1 MLEQLLKELSLLDG
15 VSGSEN
21 AVRDWIC
28 GKIKPFAEC
37 KVDPMG
43 NLIAF
48 KKGAASP
55 GKTLMLSAHMDEV
68 GLIIHSIDEDGYLS
82 FSPVGGID
90 PRVLLGRSV
99 RIGENCV
106 HGVIGASPI
115 HMLTSEERRQS
126 PDFDKLKIEIGAKS
140 REDAEKYVSLGD
152 YACFDSDYV
161 TFGDG
166 CIKGKALDDRAGCA
180 VLINMIMQSL
190 PYDMFFAFTVQE
202 EVGTRGA
209 AAAAFG
215 VRPDYAL
222 VVEATT
228 AADIAGVET
237 ERQVCALHKGPAVS
251 FMDGRTI
258 YDREFY
264 RLAFEIANEQGIP
277 CQPKAGTSGGNDAG
291 AIHMSREGVRTLA
304 ISLPCRYLHSASCV
318 IHKDDLQHTAELVK
332 ALSVN
337 ILERECSND

>member
-15 VSGSEN
+15 VSGNEN
-21 AVRDWIC
+21 AVRDWIRA
-28 GKIKPFAEC
+28 KIEPYAKC
-37 KVDPMG
+37 RVDPMG
-43 NLIAF
+43 NLIAL
-48 KKGAASP
+48 KKGAASA

-68 GLIIHSIDEDGYLS
+68 GLIIHSIDDDGYLS

-99 RIGENCV
+99 RIGESGV

-115 HMLTSEERRQS
+115 HMLTSDERKQS
-126 PDFDKLKIEIGAKS
+126 PGFDKLKIEIGAKN

-152 YACFDSDYV
+152 YACFESDFV
-161 TFGDG
+161 NFGEG

-180 VLINMIMQSL
+180 VLINVIMQDL
-190 PYDMFFAFTVQE
+190 PYDMVFAFTVQE

-215 VRPDYAL
+215 VQPDFAV

-237 ERQVCALHKGPAVS
+237 ERQVCALQKGPAVS

-258 YDREFY
+258 YDRELY
-264 RLAFEIANEQGIP
+264 RLAFQVADEKGIP
-277 CQPKAGTSGGNDAG
+277 CQTKAGTSGGNDAG
-291 AIHMSREGVRTLA
+291 AIHMSREGVRTIA

-318 IHKDDLQHTAELVK
+318 IHKDDLLNTAELVK
-332 ALSVN
+332 ALSAE
-337 ILERECSND
+337 ILERAKND

>member
-15 VSGSEN
+15 VSGNEN
-21 AVRDWIC
+21 AVRDWIRA
-28 GKIKPFAEC
+28 KIEPYAEC
-37 KVDPMG
+37 RVDPMG

-48 KKGAASP
+48 KKGAASA

-68 GLIIHSIDEDGYLS
+68 GLIIHSIDDDGYLS

-99 RIGENCV
+99 RIGESGV

-115 HMLTSEERRQS
+115 HMLTSDERKQS
-126 PDFDKLKIEIGAKS
+126 PGFDKLKIEIGAKN

-152 YACFDSDYV
+152 YACFESDFLS
-161 TFGDG
+161 FGEG

-180 VLINMIMQSL
+180 VLINVTMQDL
-190 PYDMFFAFTVQE
+190 PYDMVFAFTVQE

-215 VRPDYAL
+215 VQPDFAV

-237 ERQVCALHKGPAVS
+237 ERQVCALQKGPAVS

-258 YDREFY
+258 YDRELY
-264 RLAFEIANEQGIP
+264 RLAFRVADEKGIT
-277 CQPKAGTSGGNDAG
+277 CQTKAGTSGGNDAG
-291 AIHMSREGVRTLA
+291 AIHMSREGVRTIA

-318 IHKDDLQHTAELVK
+318 IHKDDLLNTAELVK
-332 ALSVN
+332 ELSAE
-337 ILERECSND
+337 ILERAKND

>member
-1 MLEQLLKELSLLDG
+1 MIEQLLKELSLING
-15 VSGSEN
+15 VSGCED
-21 AVRDWIC
+21 AVRDRIRAE
-28 GKIKPFAEC
+28 IEPFAEC
-37 KVDPMG
+37 RVDPMG

-48 KKGAASP
+48 RKGAKSS

-99 RIGENCV
+99 KIGETAV

-115 HMLTSEERRQS
+115 HMLTSDERKQS
-126 PDFDKLKIEIGAKS
+126 PDFDKLKIEIGAKN

-161 TFGDG
+161 NFGEG
-166 CIKGKALDDRAGCA
+166 FIKGKALDDRAGCA
-180 VLINMIMQSL
+180 VLIELIKQDL
-190 PYDMFFAFTVQE
+190 PYDMLFAFTVQE

-228 AADIAGVET
+228 AADIADVPA
-237 ERQVCALHKGPAVS
+237 ERQVCALRKGPVIS
-251 FMDGRTI
+251 FMDGHTI
-258 YDREFY
+258 YDRGLY
-264 RLAFEIANEQGIP
+264 RLAFQVAEKHGLP
-277 CQPKAGTSGGNDAG
+277 CQTKAGISGGNDAG

-304 ISLPCRYLHSASCV
+304 VSLPCRYLHSACCV
-318 IHKDDLQHTAELVK
+318 IHKDDLKNTVELVK
-332 ALSVN
+332 ALSAE
-337 ILERECSND
+337 ILTND